1 MNSDTR
7 KHTRVPPSFVALGLL
22 GFCGCVAQPK
32 YDAAQSEIKYYQRD
46 NQDLRSALA
55 ALESENK
62 RLELD
67 LENYKSAGTVESQ
80 AVKGIDERIEELRA
94 MAAGLGVAEGD
105 VTVLSVE
112 GGYGLRVGEAL
123 LFDSGSETLRPEGRE
138 LLNKLAQEIATR
150 PYGRIWVRGHSD
162 SDPVKKPDTVARFP
176 HGNLQLSAA
185 RAIEVAVLLG
195 AAGGLDPARVVV
207 AGFGPNEPVERN
219 DSAEHKQMNRR
230 VEIFVIEDEE
240 PNPGLRSGK

>member
-7 KHTRVPPSFVALGLL
+7 KHTTHSFPALIVALSLL
-22 GFCGCVAQPK
+22 GLSACVAQPK

-67 LENYKSAGTVESQ
+67 LENYRTAGTVESQ
-80 AVKGIDERIEELRA
+80 AVKGIDERIEQLKA

-123 LFDSGSETLRPEGRE
+123 LFDSGSEALRPEGRE
-138 LLNKLAQEIATR
+138 LLNRLAQEIATR
-150 PYGRIWVRGHSD
+150 PYARIWVRGHSD
-162 SDPVKKPDTVARFP
+162 SDPVKKPETVQRFP

-195 AAGGLDPARVVV
+195 ATGGLDAKRIVV
-207 AGFGPNEPVERN
+207 AGFGQNEPVEHN
-219 DSAEHKQMNRR
+219 DSAEHKQKNRR
-230 VEIFVIEDEE
+230 VEIFVIEDE
-240 PNPGLRSGK
+240 NKTSGK